1 MATLLISLS
10 TFAPAQIHASPT
22 KPNIILIVTDDQRFD
37 SLFAMPHVSTELM
50 QRGITFRRGFVSNPL
65 CCPSRAAILTGGY
78 SHTTGVYTNG
88 NSPPEPGGWQAFHDN
103 GDEDGTIALALQK
116 AGYRTALLG
125 KYFNNYPG
133 GVPPG
138 WNVWASFA
146 GLKNGGAYYDYSLYE
161 KDVGGTRIEEYGSDP
176 SDYSTTV
183 LNNKA
188 MTFLRSTSPATPFF
202 LYVAPFAPHG
212 GIVPAPSD
220 KGSYA
225 GYRQPLPESFNER
238 DVSDKPSYIRVLDPI
253 RKREVRKQFRLQYEA
268 LQAVDRMVDHIVRY
282 LASTGRLQDT
292 AITFIS
298 DNGINRGEHRW
309 EGKSVPYE
317 ESIRVPFVVRYDPM
331 TGPRAGSAS
340 NAFVANV
347 DLAPTFAELA
357 GDTPFQGVGSV
368 DGTSF
373 VPLLDGSRYSTRS
386 NLLLEHLHEPIKL
399 VPSFCGLRTP
409 GRLYVRYAS
418 GFEELYRLDSDP
430 HELRNVANQAP
441 AEVAALRQITE
452 TECSPPPPGYTW

>member
-1 MATLLISLS
+1 MATLLVSLGA
-10 TFAPAQIHASPT
+10 FAPAQIHASPT

-37 SLFAMPHVSTELM
+37 SLFAMPHVTTELM

-88 NSPPEPGGWQAFHDN
+88 NSAEPGGWQAFHDN
-103 GDEDGTIALALQK
+103 GDEDGTIALALQQ
-116 AGYRTALLG
+116 AGYRTALFG

-138 WNVWASFA
+138 WNDWASFVD
-146 GLKNGGAYYDYSLYE
+146 LKNGGAYYDYSLYV
-161 KDVGGTRIEEYGSDP
+161 KNLGGTGIEEYGSDP

-212 GIVPAPSD
+212 GSVPAPSD

-238 DVSDKPSYIRVLDPI
+238 DVSDKPYYIRALDPI
-253 RKREVRKQFRLQYEA
+253 EKRVVQKQFRLQYEA

-282 LASTGRLQDT
+282 LASTGRLHDT
-292 AITFIS
+292 AIMFIS
-298 DNGINRGEHRW
+298 DNGINRGEHRLDR
-309 EGKSVPYE
+309 KSVPYE

-331 TGPRAGSAS
+331 TGPRAGSTS

-357 GDTPFQGVGSV
+357 GDMPFQGLGSV

-373 VPLLDGSRYSTRS
+373 VPLLDGSRSSTRS
-386 NLLLEHLHEPIKL
+386 HLLLEHLNEPNGL
-399 VPSFCGLRTP
+399 VPSYCGLRTQR
-409 GRLYVRYAS
+409 RLYVRYAG
-418 GFEELYRLDSDP
+418 GFQELYRLDSDP
-430 HELRNVANQAP
+430 HELRNVADHAP

-452 TECSPPPPGYTW
+452 TECSPAPPGYQW